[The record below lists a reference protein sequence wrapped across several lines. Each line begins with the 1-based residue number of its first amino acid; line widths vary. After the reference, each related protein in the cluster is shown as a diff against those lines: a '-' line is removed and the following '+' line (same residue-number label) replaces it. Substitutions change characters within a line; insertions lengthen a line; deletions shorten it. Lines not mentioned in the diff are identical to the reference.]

1 MSHSNIN
8 VDLIEGNL
16 IEIIR
21 GVTINVDVNVKNV
34 IYVKKIMFAIL
45 LHLVVRM
52 ENIWQVLWIT
62 KQLCVIKL

>member
-34 IYVKKIMFAIL
+34 IM
-45 LHLVVRM
+45 
-52 ENIWQVLWIT
+52 
-62 KQLCVIKL
+62 

>member
-34 IYVKKIMFAIL
+34 IYVKKIMFVIL
-45 LHLVVRM
+45 LHVVVRM

-62 KQLCVIKL
+62 KQLCVMKL